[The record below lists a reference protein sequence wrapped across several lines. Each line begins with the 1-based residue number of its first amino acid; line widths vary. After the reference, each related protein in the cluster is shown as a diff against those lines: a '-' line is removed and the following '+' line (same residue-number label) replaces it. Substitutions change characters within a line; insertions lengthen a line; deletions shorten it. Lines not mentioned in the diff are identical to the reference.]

1 MKDGGASLPLR
12 LVGILR
18 LVYWLLA
25 NLNGK
30 KKRKKKCLLEKWS
43 VSLQI
48 RAKNNIVLKVAPSWW
63 VLSSQIPLDAMPGGT
78 GLEPHGLLHQEAG
91 LPH

>member
-1 MKDGGASLPLR
+1 MA
-12 LVGILR
+12 
-18 LVYWLLA
+18 
-25 NLNGK
+25 
-30 KKRKKKCLLEKWS
+30 KRKEEKKCLLEKWS

-78 GLEPHGLLHQEAG
+78 GLEPRGLLHQEAG
-91 LPH
+91 LPHQEARACSQQ